1 MFLKKARFSL
11 ITMLFLGMVLSLNA
25 QSKIDNLI
33 YVDKN
38 GILRYTN
45 GDKEAAFFGVNYTA
59 PFAYSFRAHK
69 ALGVE
74 IKKAIQEDVYHL
86 SRLGID
92 AFRVHVWDT
101 EITDSA
107 GNLLKNEHLELFDF
121 LLAELKKRN
130 IKTIITPLAFWGN
143 GYPEP
148 DEKTLGFSNIYNKN
162 RVVVEEAAIKAQEN
176 YLIQFFKHVNPFTKL
191 TYLQDQ
197 DIIATEINNEPKHS
211 GSKQAVTNYINR
223 LHAAIKSVGW
233 SKPIFYNISES
244 PAYADAVSKSN
255 VDGVSFQWYP
265 INLVANRE
273 IKGNFLPHVN
283 QYSIPFDTIPA
294 FSKKAKM
301 IYEFDAAD
309 ILQSNMYPAMAKSFR
324 RSGFQ
329 WATQFAYD
337 PLAIAHANTE
347 YQTHYLNL
355 AYTPSKA
362 ISLLI
367 AGKVFHQI
375 PRLNDYGT
383 YPADSVFDAFRVS
396 YKEALSE
403 MNLPEEFYY
412 TNSTTTKPVDVKK
425 LKKIAGV
432 GTSPIVNYSGT
443 GAYFLNQL
451 ESGVWRLEVMP
462 DAILIR
468 DPFEKASLKKEV
480 TRIQWSNQYMKFG
493 LADLGENFK
502 IKAIN
507 ADNSYSTLAKNSSFS
522 IKPGTYIISQLNKN
536 ISKWNAESIYNDIKV
551 GEFVAPNPIKTDI
564 FLNHLAVKELTVHEA
579 YTIKAKIVGANE
591 ATKVSLA
598 ISSPS
603 WKTIE
608 MKAENTYDYT
618 AVIPAELLNV
628 GVLRY
633 KIIIKQG
640 DKYQTFPGNHSG
652 NPYAWDNYI
661 NENWES
667 LIVPN
672 NADLEI
678 YNAAI
683 HQNINVF
690 PSQWGNNV
698 KVNYSVGASPRQVL
712 WSIST
717 NKLGQ
722 DYVLGFQHEFSN
734 QIKGRKS
741 EVDFFTKVIIRAR
754 TLDEKPVEAR
764 IAFINI
770 NAKAFAAKVML
781 SNQFKDIEIPLSAL
795 NPDAMLLLPRPYPAF
810 MPLWFKS
817 NSTESFKI
825 ADTEKVEFTIGSMLQ
840 NLASDQPY
848 SFQIESI
855 ILKK

>member
-1 MFLKKARFSL
+1 MFLKKTRFSL
-11 ITMLFLGMVLSLNA
+11 ITMPLLGLVLSLNA
-25 QSKIDNLI
+25 QSKADNLI

-38 GILRYTN
+38 GILRYTKGN
-45 GDKEAAFFGVNYTA
+45 KEAAFFGVNYTV

-74 IKKAIQEDVYHL
+74 IKKAIQQDVYHL

-101 EITDSA
+101 EITDSI
-107 GNLLKNEHLELFDF
+107 GNLLENEHLELFDF

-143 GYPEP
+143 GYPEK
-148 DEKTLGFSNIYNKN
+148 DEKTLGFSSIYNKN

-197 DIIATEINNEPKHS
+197 DIVATEINNEPKHS
-211 GSKQAVTNYINR
+211 GSKQGVTNYINR

-265 INLVANRE
+265 TGLVANRE
-273 IKGNFLPHVN
+273 VKGNFLPHVN
-283 QYSIPFDTIPA
+283 QYTIPFDTIPA
-294 FSKKAKM
+294 YAKKAKM
-301 IYEFDAAD
+301 VYEFDAAD
-309 ILQSNMYPAMAKSFR
+309 ILQSIIYPFIAKSFR
-324 RSGFQ
+324 KAGFQ

-337 PLAIAHANTE
+337 PLAIAYANTE

-355 AYTPSKA
+355 AYTPNKA

-367 AGKVFHQI
+367 AGKAFHQI
-375 PRLNDYGT
+375 PRLRDYGT
-383 YPADSVFDAFRVS
+383 YPIDSVFDAFRVS
-396 YKEALSE
+396 YKESLSE
-403 MNLPEEFYY
+403 MNTPEEFYY
-412 TNSTTTKPVDVKK
+412 SNPTNTKPISVKQLKK
-425 LKKIAGV
+425 LAGV
-432 GTSPIVNYSGT
+432 GSSPIVNYSGI
-443 GAYFLNQL
+443 GAYFLDQL
-451 ESGVWRLEVMP
+451 ENGIWRLEVMP
-462 DAILIR
+462 DAISIR

-480 TRIQWSNQYMKFG
+480 TRIEWRNQIMKID
-493 LADLGENFK
+493 LVDLGSNFNVS
-502 IKAIN
+502 AIN
-507 ADNSYSTLAKNSSFS
+507 VDNTYSTVADNGSFA
-522 IKPGTYIISQLNKN
+522 IKPGTYIIAQSNKS
-536 ISKWNAESIYNDIKV
+536 IDKWSATSIYNNIKV
-551 GEFVAPNPIKTDI
+551 GEFVAPKPIKTDI
-564 FLNHLAVKELTVHEA
+564 FLNHQAIKELTANEA
-579 YTIKAKIVGANE
+579 YNIKAKIVGANE

-598 ISSPS
+598 ISSPL

-608 MKAENTYDYT
+608 MKAENTYDYST
-618 AVIPAELLNV
+618 IIPAELLNA
-628 GVLRY
+628 GVFRY
-633 KIIIKQG
+633 KIIIQQG
-640 DKYQTFPGNHSG
+640 DNYQTFPGNHSG

-667 LIVPN
+667 LIVPK

-678 YNAAI
+678 YNASI
-683 HQNINVF
+683 NQNINVF

-717 NKLGQ
+717 QKLENEH
-722 DYVLGFQHEFSN
+722 VLGFQHEFTN
-734 QIKGRKS
+734 QVKGRQS
-741 EVDFFTKVIIRAR
+741 EADAFTKVVIRAR
-754 TLDEKPVEAR
+754 TFENKPIEAR
-764 IAFINI
+764 IAFVNK
-770 NAKAFAAKVML
+770 NASAFAAKVML
-781 SNQFKDIEIPLSAL
+781 TNQFQDIEIPLSAL
-795 NPDAMLLLPRPYPAF
+795 NPDAMLLLPRPYPGF

-817 NSTESFKI
+817 NSTESFKL
-825 ADTEKVEFTIGSMLQ
+825 ADAEKVEFTIGSTLQ
-840 NLASDQPY
+840 SSAFNQPY